1 MSAKR
6 IFDIVASGLGLILL
20 APVLLAISVA
30 VKLDSPGPVMF
41 RQSRVGQ
48 WGVPFDIHKF
58 RTMVADASRRGGLL
72 TVGHD
77 SRITRV
83 GAILRRYKLDEL
95 PQLIDV
101 LRGKMSLVGPRP
113 EVPYY
118 VEHYSPEDRRIVL
131 SVRPGI
137 TDNASI
143 RFRDESSLLAC
154 AADPDE
160 AYRRDILPVKL
171 GFYRAYVRER
181 TFRGD
186 LAIIASTLRNIA
198 R

>member
-1 MSAKR
+1 MIAKR
-6 IFDIVASGLGLILL
+6 VFDVLASGLGLILL

-41 RQSRVGQ
+41 RQPRVGR

-77 SRITRV
+77 ARITRV
-83 GAILRRYKLDEL
+83 GAVLRRYKLDEL

-113 EVPYY
+113 EVPHY

-143 RFRDESSLLAC
+143 RFRDESSLLAS

-171 GFYRAYVRER
+171 RLYRAYVRQR